1 MSVPRRSVTMAPQP
15 HDIGL
20 HYLYVTSL
28 HSFLP
33 LSDSRAQVPTLCTQL
48 PVTMLAVHDSLYP
61 VHTHLIDGLLEP
73 HRRAKVRVWQ
83 RTWPLLVLAVP
94 APFFFDS
101 VLCLSLIHI

>member
-61 VHTHLIDGLLEP
+61 VHTHLIDGLIAHKRLTNKEHQLP
-73 HRRAKVRVWQ
+73 
-83 RTWPLLVLAVP
+83 AV
-94 APFFFDS
+94 ATHAA
-101 VLCLSLIHI
+101 VAQAAGAGR